1 MRTKRIALSII
12 MIFVLGAAL
21 PLGAR
26 ERTLQAVRV
35 KVTAEQAN
43 LRERPDIGS
52 AVVQQIPEGTVLAA
66 DRKEGEWYLVRY
78 TLDDGGVR
86 AGYIHESL
94 VVVTAE
100 EPGAPVSE
108 TREPLTVTPA
118 EPRPKTP
125 APGPA
130 RTPRPAEPVS
140 RPFEFSVSFLGGTV
154 APADLNDGAQGIID
168 HYGAFLGL
176 EPSGAADA
184 VGLAFG
190 LGLELSY
197 RISPELAIGADI
209 VHLRGGTTSTVV
221 YAGEGFSES
230 LTVEPAFQALPV
242 NFNVRFYPGRGFYL
256 KGGLGAYHVKAG
268 YLYKF
273 ADDEGWRQSKGSATA
288 WTFGAEA
295 AFGGDWKVGRNLVF
309 FAEAGFRLARWSG
322 LDGQDVYSDS
332 LGGNLIEEGTLY
344 YWKQSMDTS
353 SYPFLFVREGR
364 PEGAGVSGVRA
375 ADINLSGT
383 SIRAG
388 LRFRL

>member
-1 MRTKRIALSII
+1 MKKQACLFLPFVILTLALTAPAQSDQA
-12 MIFVLGAAL
+12 G
-21 PLGAR
+21 
-26 ERTLQAVRV
+26 AVRV

-52 AVVQQIPEGTVLAA
+52 GVVQQIPEGTVLLA
-66 DRKEGEWYLVRY
+66 DRKEGEWYLVRF
-78 TLDDGGVR
+78 TLEDGGVI

-94 VVVTAE
+94 VVVTTQ

-108 TREPLTVTPA
+108 TREPVTKA
-118 EPRPKTP
+118 AAAPRPKPATP
-125 APGPA
+125 K
-130 RTPRPAEPVS
+130 PAEPVS

-154 APADLNDGAQGIID
+154 DPNDLNDGTQGIID

-230 LTVEPAFQALPV
+230 LTVEPAFQALPI
-242 NFNVRFYPGRGFYL
+242 NINVRFYPGRGFYL

-288 WTFGAEA
+288 WTLGAEA
-295 AFGGDWKVGRNLVF
+295 AFGGDWKVGQNLVF

-332 LGGNLIEEGTLY
+332 LDGNLVEEGTLY
-344 YWKQSMDTS
+344 YWKQSMDPS
-353 SYPFLFVREGR
+353 SYPFLFVRAGR
-364 PEGAGVSGVRA
+364 PEGAGVSFVRA

-383 SIRAG
+383 SLRAG
-388 LRFRL
+388 LRFRF

>member
-21 PLGAR
+21 PLGAQ

-52 AVVQQIPEGTVLAA
+52 GVVQQVPEGTVLLA
-66 DRKEGEWYLVRY
+66 DRKEGEWYLVRF
-78 TLDDGGVR
+78 TLEDGGVI

-94 VVVTAE
+94 VVVTTQ
-100 EPGAPVSE
+100 EPGAPVVE
-108 TREPLTVTPA
+108 TRKPVTEA
-118 EPRPKTP
+118 TAAPRPKPATP
-125 APGPA
+125 KPS
-130 RTPRPAEPVS
+130 EPVLH
-140 RPFEFSVSFLGGTV
+140 PFEFSVSFLGGTV
-154 APADLNDGAQGIID
+154 DPADLNDGAQGLID

-197 RISPELAIGADI
+197 RISPDLAIGADI
-209 VHLRGGTTSTVV
+209 VHLRGGSTSTVV

-230 LTVEPAFQALPV
+230 LTVEPAFQALPI
-242 NFNVRFYPGRGFYL
+242 NLNVRFYPGRGFYL

-273 ADDEGWRQSKGSATA
+273 ADDEVWRQSKGSATA

-295 AFGGDWKVGRNLVF
+295 AFGGDWKVGRNLIF

-322 LDGQDVYSDS
+322 LDGKDVYSDS

-344 YWKQSMDTS
+344 AWKQSMGAS